1 MARGTIARP
10 PDGRE
15 VPIVSIRTRTA
26 AVLLSVLLVVP
37 AASPASALGARGE
50 VHPRVTVERVRMID
64 NGYRPKKVT
73 VARGTRIRW
82 VNRGLASHTATS
94 NGGIWDSGLIA
105 PGDAWARTFRKAGT
119 FRYHCTLHSAMT
131 GVVVVT

>member
-1 MARGTIARP
+1 
-10 PDGRE
+10 
-15 VPIVSIRTRTA
+15 VSIRTRTA
-26 AVLLSVLLVVP
+26 AVLLSVLLVAP
-37 AASPASALGARGE
+37 AVSPASAQRTRGD

-64 NGYRPKKVT
+64 NNYRPTKVT

-82 VNRGLASHTATS
+82 VNRGLASHTTTANS
-94 NGGIWDSGLIA
+94 GAWDSGLVA
-105 PGDAWARTFRKAGT
+105 SGDAWARTFRKAGT